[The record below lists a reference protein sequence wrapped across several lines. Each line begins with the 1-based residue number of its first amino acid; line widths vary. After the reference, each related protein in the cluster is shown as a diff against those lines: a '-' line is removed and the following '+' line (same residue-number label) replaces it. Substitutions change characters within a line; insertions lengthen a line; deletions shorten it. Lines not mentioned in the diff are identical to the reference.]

1 MHADTNR
8 NASREKR
15 VSMISPT
22 TVELVASGAK
32 KINACVEMTAACL
45 TGRIASIWSS
55 RLRVPAGG
63 VETVVTRRST
73 VVSKDLEFRD
83 RSAHSSLQT
92 LVHDDDDSVTEQ
104 FALLDL
110 PSGVDRKLD
119 DDGEGDWATCT
130 HEGVNEFLANLRRD
144 TVDLLERSRSRDVLQ
159 LHESDGHLAEDLVG
173 YPDHGRADDAG
184 HAKDDVFNL
193 SREDLLASSIDHVVA
208 PSDEE
213 EIVVDVEVAEVA
225 SAQPT
230 FGVEPVFV

>member
-1 MHADTNR
+1 MHADTKR

-45 TGRIASIWSS
+45 TGRIASMWSS

-63 VETVVTRRST
+63 VETVVKRPST
-73 VVSKDLEFRD
+73 VSSKAPELRD

-92 LVHDDDDSVTEQ
+92 LVHDDGDSVTEQ

-110 PSGVDRKLD
+110 PSGVEGELD
-119 DDGEGDWATCT
+119 DDGEGGRATST
-130 HEGVNEFLANLRRD
+130 YEGVDEFLANLRRYP
-144 TVDLLERSRSRDVLQ
+144 VDLLERGRGRDVLQ
-159 LHESDGHLAEDLVG
+159 LHEGDRHLAEDLVG
-173 YPDHGRADDAG
+173 YPDHGRPDDAG
-184 HAKDDVFNL
+184 HAEDDVFNL

-213 EIVVDVEVAEVA
+213 DIVV
-225 SAQPT
+225 
-230 FGVEPVFV
+230 GVEIT